1 MGGDCYSK
9 LVFGDTSPIWSNV
22 NTQFCS
28 MNLTDEKA
36 MKGSAVVAMED
47 FSLFLFLGRPRRQST
62 FTVGP
67 SDKQQ
72 SIKA

>member
-1 MGGDCYSK
+1 
-9 LVFGDTSPIWSNV
+9 
-22 NTQFCS
+22 